1 MSLVI
6 PELDLDTFVDF
17 LTIESFTQPG
27 HVDDPRD
34 AIHRI
39 KQTNCQSGRFGKR
52 VEYVDIAK
60 GIGITLVVMGYNDF
74 ALISPFAHKLI
85 YSFHMPMFFFMSGMF
100 FKPDLPFWNFFQNR
114 FRKLL
119 KPFLF
124 MILFIYF
131 TSISFSKV
139 SILEASRRLLKAT
152 YGNGHY
158 LDWVQLWFLPHL
170 FVVSLFAY
178 LFVHAINQTRLS
190 QLRWAILTITY
201 VVGVFSITLFS
212 PFEFNLL
219 GKDFIVYGL
228 PFSLDLVL
236 VSGFFFLVA
245 YELNRTRYASL
256 LESPL
261 TLFMSGL
268 TLIFLVWYF
277 PSKIDFNIRQFDS
290 LPINTVEALLG
301 ILFILAISKQIGRIG
316 GLSSVFRY
324 IGQASLIILIFQ
336 VPIQDYWGQKLLA
349 ITNNLAFSYWI
360 SFLAGVVGPIVINA
374 LFIRPNPILREWF
387 SQTAPQENQQSA
399 VSVFD

>member
-1 MSLVI
+1 MTQQTRSA
-6 PELDLDTFVDF
+6 EL
-17 LTIESFTQPG
+17 
-27 HVDDPRD
+27 
-34 AIHRI
+34 I
-39 KQTNCQSGRFGKR
+39 KPISKATVVEKR

-60 GIGITLVVMGYNDF
+60 GIGIILVVMGHNDF

-100 FKPDLPFWNFFQNR
+100 FKPDLPFWNFLQNR

-178 LFVHAINQTRLS
+178 LFVHAIRQTRLF

-245 YELNRTRYASL
+245 YELTRTRYASL

-301 ILFILAISKQIGRIG
+301 ILFILAISKQIERIG

-360 SFLAGVVGPIVINA
+360 SFLVGVIGPIVINA

-387 SQTAPQENQQSA
+387 SQPAPQENQRSA